1 MDPNICW
8 TLCKTI
14 LKYNNKQD
22 KDINDLYKFVGKLY
36 DIVGIENTFI
46 QVIINIL
53 ENAINSEIYYT
64 SNNNKLKRE
73 IQKLAHEIQKLKH
86 ENRNLHDLIQTI
98 YSTIKDISQ
107 VGWTGPLV
115 KCRATIRKIRV

>member
-22 KDINDLYKFVGKLY
+22 KDISDLYKFVRKLY

-64 SNNNKLKRE
+64 SNNKKLKRE
-73 IQKLAHEIQKLKH
+73 IQKLTHEIQKLKH
-86 ENRNLHDLIQTI
+86 ENRNLHDLIQTL
-98 YSTIKDISQ
+98 YSTIKDIPQ